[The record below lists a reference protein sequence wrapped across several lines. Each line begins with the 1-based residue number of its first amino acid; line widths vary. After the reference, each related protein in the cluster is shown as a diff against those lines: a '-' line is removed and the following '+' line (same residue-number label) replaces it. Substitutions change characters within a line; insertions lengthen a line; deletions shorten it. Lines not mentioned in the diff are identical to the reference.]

1 MDLTI
6 LASNIAKIYGE
17 NPKVEA
23 VLLGGSVSR
32 GWYDN
37 YSDIELF
44 VFWKEAPTDEDRIN
58 PLTKLKG
65 NILDFY
71 PYEDEEWSETY
82 ITGGVK
88 LEISNFLT
96 DTIIKHINEVILFS
110 ETNLDKQCIA
120 ATVHYGKPLCGDL
133 LIKTLKEKVNNY
145 PKELSI
151 AMIKE
156 NLHLGNRWNNREALL
171 KRKDWLM
178 LYKVMADVQMNIM
191 GMLSGLNHMYVH
203 HPAFKW
209 QKQTLELMIIKP
221 EKIVERLGSL
231 FLKDPSV
238 SIGELEE
245 ILQDVYELIQREH
258 PQLDLS
264 NVINRSLQL
273 RPEN

>member
-1 MDLTI
+1 
-6 LASNIAKIYGE
+6 
-17 NPKVEA
+17 
-23 VLLGGSVSR
+23 
-32 GWYDN
+32 
-37 YSDIELF
+37 
-44 VFWKEAPTDEDRIN
+44 
-58 PLTKLKG
+58 
-65 NILDFY
+65 
-71 PYEDEEWSETY
+71 
-82 ITGGVK
+82 
-88 LEISNFLT
+88 
-96 DTIIKHINEVILFS
+96 
-110 ETNLDKQCIA
+110 
-120 ATVHYGKPLCGDL
+120 
-133 LIKTLKEKVNNY
+133 
-145 PKELSI
+145 
-151 AMIKE
+151 MIKE

-221 EKIVERLGSL
+221 EKIVDRLGSL

-258 PQLDLS
+258 PQLGLS